1 MDQIYRQ
8 HFKSA
13 LQTIVILM
21 LTGISLTL
29 LSGCD
34 QSSRQIKDL
43 QQEVW
48 QNPDNP
54 EAYIKLGTAHA
65 RQQQYD
71 AAVDAY
77 EKALSLDPDSGE
89 RVFPVLGAIAFNR
102 EEYEKALDYFRK
114 SLEFSPEDSLRF
126 YDMGNV
132 YLKLER
138 NEEAIDAY
146 TRAIENSIS
155 FEEAYYNL
163 AISYI
168 RNDQKTEAEK
178 IYAWLQERNNYLSVS
193 LERHLFPDR

>member
-1 MDQIYRQ
+1 MTAI
-8 HFKSA
+8 
-13 LQTIVILM
+13 M
-21 LTGISLTL
+21 LLVVGATH

-34 QSSRQIKDL
+34 QSAKQIKDL

-48 QNPDNP
+48 QNPDSP

-65 RQQQYD
+65 RQEQYD
-71 AAVDAY
+71 AAIDAY

-102 EEYEKALDYFRK
+102 EEYEKALDYFHK
-114 SLEFSPEDSLRF
+114 SLAFSPEDSLRF

-132 YLKLER
+132 YLKLEQ
-138 NEEAIDAY
+138 NEN
-146 TRAIENSIS
+146 AIEAYRKAIEFSVS

-168 RNDQKTEAEK
+168 RNGQKKEAEK
-178 IYAWLQERNNYLSVS
+178 IYSWLQERNNYLSVS
-193 LERHLFPDR
+193 LEGHLNPDK